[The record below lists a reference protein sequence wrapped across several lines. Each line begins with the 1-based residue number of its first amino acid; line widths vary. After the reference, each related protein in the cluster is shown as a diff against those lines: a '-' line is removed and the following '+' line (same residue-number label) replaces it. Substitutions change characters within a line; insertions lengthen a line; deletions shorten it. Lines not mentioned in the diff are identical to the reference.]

1 MMPDE
6 QLKPMAACPRVRDFK
21 VHHVLGLVFHFS
33 KRSESDNQRDDA
45 AIIERLRL
53 EIELVS

>member
-21 VHHVLGLVFHFS
+21 VHHVLGWSFMS